1 MNPLQRLITERLEE
15 RGWSYGDV
23 ARRAGMPRSTIHNLA
38 TRDSLSRP
46 PQQETLRKIAEG
58 LDLPLEQVQTA
69 AAEAAGFHLYED
81 HPDETIQV
89 LIASVERLNEEERR
103 QVLGV
108 VNSLLD
114 RDKPEEGTS
123 T

>member
-1 MNPLQRLITERLEE
+1 MNPLQRLIIERLEE

-23 ARRAGMPRSTIHNLA
+23 ARRAVMPRSTIHNLA
-38 TRDSLSRP
+38 TRDSLARP
-46 PQQETLRKIAEG
+46 PQRETLRKLADG
-58 LDLPLEQVQTA
+58 LDLPIEQVQAA

-89 LIASVERLNEEERR
+89 LIASVERLNEAQRQ

-114 RDKPEEGTS
+114 KDRSEGGSS